1 MNKTT
6 IIMNNQRNKFDLSV
20 LSKAQKLQFL
30 KEVSEKG
37 ANFRPYIERIEE
49 TFTIQESGDYKSN
62 ETGRIL
68 SLEQIRAFEDDYMF
82 VLELVDKTVPV
93 DRADPSQG
101 LVPCQIQLAP
111 YSLGNYLL
119 YSQKTKS
126 NGN

>member
-1 MNKTT
+1 METN
-6 IIMNNQRNKFDLSV
+6 ILQS
-20 LSKAQKLQFL
+20 LSKQQKIDFL
-30 KEVSEKG
+30 KNVSKNK
-37 ANFRPYIERIEE
+37 ANFRPYVERIEE
-49 TFTIQESGDYKSN
+49 TFTIQESGNYKSN

-111 YSLGNYLL
+111 YSIENYLL